1 MGTSLDVDLC
11 SSLLATPLGLCSPDS
26 RPFLPL
32 LPWMIYLDG
41 QLLGLKHGHLNA
53 YQARPQCPRWELLA
67 FLESPPLQKGT
78 CQFLL
83 RVRNLRRQSLP
94 LVLLLLLQAEPIGMV
109 VRLMEG
115 SVRVAVRPVGGRLGL
130 GNLVV
135 IHQFE
140 PTMGHLLLWLGQ
152 FLGISPRW
160 ARSPESDGRL
170 TTIYPHLQKF
180 RILASS

>member
-1 MGTSLDVDLC
+1 M
-11 SSLLATPLGLCSPDS
+11 
-26 RPFLPL
+26 
-32 LPWMIYLDG
+32 
-41 QLLGLKHGHLNA
+41 
-53 YQARPQCPRWELLA
+53 
-67 FLESPPLQKGT
+67 
-78 CQFLL
+78 
-83 RVRNLRRQSLP
+83 
-94 LVLLLLLQAEPIGMV
+94 VLLLLLQAEPIGMV

-160 ARSPESDGRL
+160 AQSPESDGRL